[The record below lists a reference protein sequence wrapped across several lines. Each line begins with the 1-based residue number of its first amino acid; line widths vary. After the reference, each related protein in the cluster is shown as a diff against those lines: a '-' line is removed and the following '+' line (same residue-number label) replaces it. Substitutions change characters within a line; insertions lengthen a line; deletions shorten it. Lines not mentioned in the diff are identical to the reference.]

1 MEELHLSRIS
11 GTNYAIPIKKIFKR
25 VTLCNRTWIT
35 VVIVLIAFFA
45 KAQDKSLDSLRKK
58 FDRFRIDFPQEKLY
72 LHIDQ
77 ELYLTG
83 ENLWFKVYNV
93 DGAIHHPMAIS
104 KVAYVEIL
112 DKDNKAVLQTKVALK
127 GGEGHGGLF
136 LPASLN
142 SGNYQI
148 RAYTQWMKNFNA
160 EYFFHKNI
168 SIVNSFRKLE
178 IEKEN
183 ISKPF
188 VAQFFP
194 EGGNLVNGLK
204 SKVAF
209 KATDRNGKGINF
221 SGILLSDS
229 NDTIASLKPLRYG
242 IGNFSFTPNEGHT
255 YRVVLTDTLGRTQ
268 TIKLPVANAQGYVM
282 AVKDTT
288 AELLSISVTAQNLPL
303 SASNIYLFVHA
314 RQVIAKA
321 IHASLINGSATILI
335 PKNELSEGISHITLF
350 DSNIQPQCERLY
362 FKPSQKKLSIA
373 AKANQNE
380 YGIRRKVTLEISNNN
395 KEQQGDASLSV
406 AVVKTDSLQRDI
418 TGHIFNY
425 LWLASDL
432 KGDIESPEYYANTN
446 SPDVTKALDNL
457 MLTHG
462 WRRFSWNDILSEK
475 RKTPTFLPE
484 YRGHLVRG
492 VVQSTEGTAAQS
504 IPVYLST
511 PGKNVQLYT
520 ARSKSNGEVQF
531 EMKDFW
537 GPKKIIVQTNTEED
551 STLQIKIRSPYSD
564 EFGSNTLS
572 LFSLPEA
579 LSKNLLRRSIAM
591 QVQDIYYGEA
601 VNNKPMSIDST
612 AFYGKA
618 SETYYLD
625 DYTRFPVMEEVM
637 REYVPGVMVR
647 KRKDGFHFLVLDNV
661 RKSMFRDNPLVLL
674 DGIPIFDLDK
684 VMAFDPTRVKKL
696 EVITHRYFLGPL
708 NFPGIVSYT
717 TYTGDLAGFE
727 LNPNTV
733 ALDYEGLQR
742 ERVFYSPEYQNE
754 KKRDN
759 RLPDRRNLLYWNPS
773 VTLDKNGKHQLEFF
787 TSDLKGKYTVVVEGL
802 TNKGYSGSTTS
813 SFIVK
818 DFNN

>member
-1 MEELHLSRIS
+1 M
-11 GTNYAIPIKKIFKR
+11 
-25 VTLCNRTWIT
+25 TLCNRTWII
-35 VVIVLIAFFA
+35 VVIVLITFVA
-45 KAQDKSLDSLRKK
+45 KGQDKGLDSLRKK
-58 FDRFRIDFPQEKLY
+58 FDRFRIEFPQEKLY
-72 LHIDQ
+72 LHIDRD
-77 ELYLTG
+77 LYLTG

-93 DGAIHHPMAIS
+93 DGAIHHPMGIS

-127 GGEGHGGLF
+127 SGEGAGALF
-136 LPASLN
+136 LPASIN
-142 SGNYQI
+142 SGNYQL
-148 RAYTQWMKNFNA
+148 RAYTQWMKNFSA
-160 EYFFHKNI
+160 DYFFHKNI

-188 VAQFFP
+188 TAQFFP

-209 KATDRNGKGINF
+209 QAIGSHGKGINF
-221 SGILLSDS
+221 SGILLNNT
-229 NDTIASLKPLRYG
+229 NDTIASFKPLKYG
-242 IGNFSFTPNEGHT
+242 IGNFSFTPSENNT
-255 YRVVLTDTLGRTQ
+255 YRVLLTDTLGRTQ
-268 TIKLPVANAQGYVM
+268 TINLPAANALGYVLT
-282 AVKDTT
+282 VKDST
-288 AELLSISVTAQNLPL
+288 AESLSISIAARDLPP
-303 SASNIYLFVHA
+303 SACNIYLFVHA
-314 RQVIAKA
+314 RQVITKA
-321 IHASLINGSATILI
+321 IHTSLVNGSTTIFI
-335 PKNELSEGISHITLF
+335 PKSELSEGISHITLF
-350 DSNIQPQCERLY
+350 DGNVRPQCERLY
-362 FKPSQKKLSIA
+362 FKPSQKKLSVV
-373 AKANQNE
+373 AKTNQSE
-380 YGIRRKVTLEISNNN
+380 YGIRRKVTLEISNDKNDL
-395 KEQQGDASLSV
+395 EGDASLSV
-406 AVVKTDSLQRDI
+406 AVIKSDSLQQDI

-425 LWLASDL
+425 LWLTSDL
-432 KGDIESPEYYANTN
+432 NGNIESPAYYGNTG

-462 WRRFSWNDILSEK
+462 WRKFAWNDVLSEK
-475 RKTPTFLPE
+475 RRTPTFLPE
-484 YRGHLVRG
+484 YRGHLIRG
-492 VVQSTEGTAAQS
+492 TVQNTDGIAAQS

-520 ARSKSNGEVQF
+520 ARSKSNGQVQF

-551 STLQIKIRSPYSD
+551 STFQIKIHSPYAD
-564 EFGSNTLS
+564 EFGSNKLS
-572 LFSLPEA
+572 QFSLPEA

-591 QVQDIYYGEA
+591 QVQDVYYGES
-601 VNNKPMSIDST
+601 VNTKPMLVDST

-674 DGIPIFDLDK
+674 DGIPVFDLDK
-684 VMAFDPTRVKKL
+684 IMAFDPTRVKKL

-742 ERVFYSPEYQNE
+742 ERVFYSPEYQNQKQRE
-754 KKRDN
+754 S

-773 VTLDKNGKHQLEFF
+773 ITLDKDGKHQLDFF
-787 TSDLKGKYTVVVEGL
+787 TSDLTGDYTIVVEGL
-802 TNKGYSGSTTS
+802 TNKGYSGSTTN
-813 SFIVK
+813 SFVVK